1 MTNPLPRRHS
11 NLWWVSRRPY
21 FVFFL
26 REWSSLFIA
35 IYAVLLVLLTS
46 KVLDGEASYRSY
58 VNDVLESPVLI
69 AFHAVALLFAV
80 LHTVT
85 WFGAVPK
92 GLPLRRGEDLVP
104 PVLMIGANYVIWAAV
119 TAAVTMCTFAARR
132 TPLMPRGSSI
142 SSCSS
147 TLNCWGMT

>member
-11 NLWWVSRRPY
+11 NLWWLSRRPY
-21 FVFFL
+21 FIFFL

-58 VNDVLESPVLI
+58 VDDVLGSPVLI
-69 AFHAVALLFAV
+69 VFHVVALLFAV

-104 PVLMIGANYVIWAAV
+104 PVLMIGANYVIWAVV
-119 TAAVTMCTFAARR
+119 TTVVAAIF
-132 TPLMPRGSSI
+132 L
-142 SSCSS
+142 
-147 TLNCWGMT
+147 LD